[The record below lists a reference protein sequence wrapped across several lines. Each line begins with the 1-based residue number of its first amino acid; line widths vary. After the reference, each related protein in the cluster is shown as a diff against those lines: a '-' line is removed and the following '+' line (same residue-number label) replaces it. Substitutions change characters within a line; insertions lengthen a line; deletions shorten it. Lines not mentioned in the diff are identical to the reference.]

1 MSSIRRGNWIRGLSN
16 LLLSIY
22 LTVIGAISFYDM
34 VLTVRYAESLK
45 QLELNPV
52 GRWLMQLDDIPGH
65 AEPDLTFFLIA
76 KGLGTAIV
84 LLVIFMMTQRRA
96 RIGHPVGL
104 GVSLCQ
110 VMLAMYLC
118 YGTVE

>member
-1 MSSIRRGNWIRGLSN
+1 MNN
-16 LLLSIY
+16 NVKKLLIKIVSFVSLAAY
-22 LTVIGAISFYDM
+22 MLVIGTISLYDM

-52 GRWLMQLDDIPGH
+52 GRWLMQLDQLPRD
-65 AEPDLTFFLIA
+65 AVPDLTVFLLA

-84 LLVIFMMTQRRA
+84 LLVILMITLRRS
-96 RIGHPVGL
+96 RIGHPVGV

-110 VMLAMYLC
+110 IMLAMYLC
-118 YGTVE
+118 YGSME